1 MIKYISEQWQ
11 TLLTMTVDHVIMSAV
26 AILIAMLIGIT
37 LGIISSKVKWLAR
50 PVLLIVNTI
59 QTIPALAM
67 FGLLMP
73 IVGIGAKAG
82 ITALV
87 LYAILPVLKN
97 TYTGITG
104 VDRSLIDAGRGIGM
118 TEFQLL
124 KKVELPLAVPVI
136 MAGIRTAAV
145 LTVGLTTIV
154 ALIGGSG
161 LGKIVYQGISRV
173 DNVEI
178 MVGALLAAALSFAVD
193 ALFGKVQ
200 TRLSWQREREVCD
213 SEGISCVPQRAFSQD
228 YSGRN

>member
-1 MIKYISEQWQ
+1 MIMYVSEQWQ
-11 TLLTMTVDHVIMSAV
+11 TLLAMTADHIIMSAV
-26 AILIAMLIGIT
+26 AILIAVIVGIT
-37 LGIISSKVKWLAR
+37 LGIVSSKVRWLAR
-50 PVLLIVNTI
+50 PVLLLVNSI

-104 VDRSLIDAGRGIGM
+104 VDRSLLDAGRGIGM

-124 KKVELPLAVPVI
+124 KKVELPLAIPVM
-136 MAGIRTAAV
+136 MAGIRTSAV
-145 LTVGLTTIV
+145 LTVGLATIV

-161 LGKIVYQGISRV
+161 LGKIVFQGISRV
-173 DNVEI
+173 DNMEI
-178 MVGALLAAALSFAVD
+178 MAGALLAAGLSFAVD
-193 ALFGKVQ
+193 ALFGKIQ
-200 TRLSWQREREVCD
+200 ARLSWQREREVYD
-213 SEGISCVPQRAFSQD
+213 GDGVSCLPQRAVSQD
-228 YSGRN
+228 

>member
-1 MIKYISEQWQ
+1 MIMYVSEQWQ
-11 TLLTMTVDHVIMSAV
+11 TLLAMTADHIIMSAV
-26 AILIAMLIGIT
+26 AILIATIVGIT
-37 LGIISSKVKWLAR
+37 LGIVSSKVRWLAR
-50 PVLLIVNTI
+50 PVLLLVNTI

-104 VDRSLIDAGRGIGM
+104 VDRSLLDAGRGIGM

-124 KKVELPLAVPVI
+124 KKVELPLAIPVM
-136 MAGIRTAAV
+136 MAGIRTSAV
-145 LTVGLTTIV
+145 LTVGLATIV

-161 LGKIVYQGISRV
+161 LGKIVFQGISRV
-173 DNVEI
+173 DNIEI
-178 MVGALLAAALSFAVD
+178 MAGALLAAGLSFAVD
-193 ALFGKVQ
+193 GLFGKLQ
-200 TRLSWQREREVCD
+200 ARLSWQREREVCD
-213 SEGISCVPQRAFSQD
+213 RDGVSCVPQRAVSQD
-228 YSGRN
+228 